1 LNYLFPGAVL
11 RQIYL
16 FSYRYALRQYDRI
29 LVLTPSDV
37 QGYLHAYPSCRRKV
51 VVLPNA
57 VEIDEQC
64 TSVHE
69 SAKQPLRQELG
80 LSAETR
86 LVMMVA
92 RLDPQKDWITFLE
105 TARLVQ
111 EQMDQ
116 CCGFLVVGSGPEEQ
130 RLQDYA
136 AAVSIGPVFF
146 LNHRGDVPS
155 LLHQV
160 DVFLLTSR
168 REPFGIVVLEAM
180 AAGCPVVAT
189 RSGGPDSILTD
200 GVDGLLADVGDVK
213 GLTNHII
220 SLLKDD
226 GFARKLVQAARRT
239 VADLYNLEA
248 VSTRMADIY
257 REVLKQ

>member
-1 LNYLFPGAVL
+1 
-11 RQIYL
+11 
-16 FSYRYALRQYDRI
+16 
-29 LVLTPSDV
+29 
-37 QGYLHAYPSCRRKV
+37 
-51 VVLPNA
+51 
-57 VEIDEQC
+57 
-64 TSVHE
+64 
-69 SAKQPLRQELG
+69 
-80 LSAETR
+80 
-86 LVMMVA
+86 MMVA

-136 AAVSIGPVFF
+136 AARNIGRVFF

-155 LLHQV
+155 LLHQA

-189 RSGGPDSILTD
+189 RSDGPNTILTD
-200 GVDGLLADVGDVK
+200 GVDGLLADVGDVQ
-213 GLTNHII
+213 GLANHVIA
-220 SLLKDD
+220 LLQDD
-226 GFARKLVQAARRT
+226 GFARKLVQTARKT
-239 VADLYNLEA
+239 VANHYSLEV
-248 VSTRMADIY
+248 VSTRMANIY
-257 REVLKQ
+257 REVLEQ